1 MSIITKIDS
10 IPLFTSKAEALRSA
24 RLNGL
29 IGFHEHT
36 YFGKKG
42 YMAGRSHGQVKRVN
56 SLVNK
61 TTADVSIVK
70 LQQGLYKTRLVEIT
84 ERVTPTEPVAP
95 IVQAPIVQAPIAPRV
110 TQPTQ
115 ITQTPRVTQTTYSTS
130 GGGGGGY

>member
-10 IPLFTSKAEALRSA
+10 IPLFTSKAEALRFA

-29 IGFHEHT
+29 IGFHQHT

-42 YMAGRSHGQVKRVN
+42 YMAGINHNEATRAN
-56 SLVNK
+56 SFINK

-70 LQQGLYKTRLVEIT
+70 LQQGLYKVRDI
-84 ERVTPTEPVAP
+84 ERIETVDPIQPIEPIEPVTP
-95 IVQAPIVQAPIAPRV
+95 IVQTTVQAPAA
-110 TQPTQ
+110 
-115 ITQTPRVTQTTYSTS
+115 PRVTQTTYSTS

>member
-10 IPLFTSKAEALRSA
+10 IPLFTSKAEALRFA

-42 YMAGRSHGQVKRVN
+42 YMAGRNHNEAVRTNGFI
-56 SLVNK
+56 NK

-70 LQQGLYKTRLVEIT
+70 LQKGLYKVKDIEPIETVDPIEPI
-84 ERVTPTEPVAP
+84 EPVTP
-95 IVQAPIVQAPIAPRV
+95 IVQTTVQTPA
-110 TQPTQ
+110 
-115 ITQTPRVTQTTYSTS
+115 TPRVTQTTYSTS
-130 GGGGGGY
+130 SGGGSGGY

>member
-10 IPLFTSKAEALRSA
+10 IPLFTSKAEALRFA

-42 YMAGRSHGQVKRVN
+42 YMAGINHNEATRAN
-56 SLVNK
+56 SFTNK

-70 LQQGLYKTRLVEIT
+70 LQQGLYKVRDI
-84 ERVTPTEPVAP
+84 ERVETVDPIQPIEPIEPIEPVTP
-95 IVQAPIVQAPIAPRV
+95 IVQTTVQVPAA
-110 TQPTQ
+110 
-115 ITQTPRVTQTTYSTS
+115 PRVTQTTYSTS
-130 GGGGGGY
+130 GGGSGGGY

>member
-10 IPLFTSKAEALRSA
+10 IPLFTSKAEALRFA

-42 YMAGRSHGQVKRVN
+42 YMAGINHNEATRAN
-56 SLVNK
+56 SFINK

-70 LQQGLYKTRLVEIT
+70 LQQGLYKVRDI
-84 ERVTPTEPVAP
+84 ERVETVDPIQPIEPIEPVTP
-95 IVQAPIVQAPIAPRV
+95 IVQTTVQVPAA
-110 TQPTQ
+110 
-115 ITQTPRVTQTTYSTS
+115 PRVTQTTYSTS
-130 GGGGGGY
+130 GGGSGGGY

>member
-10 IPLFTSKAEALRSA
+10 IPLFTSKAEALRFA

-29 IGFHEHT
+29 IGFHQHT

-42 YMAGRSHGQVKRVN
+42 YMAGINHNEATRAN

-70 LQQGLYKTRLVEIT
+70 LQQGLYKVRDI
-84 ERVTPTEPVAP
+84 ERIETVDPIQPIEPIEPVTP
-95 IVQAPIVQAPIAPRV
+95 IVQTTVQVPAA
-110 TQPTQ
+110 
-115 ITQTPRVTQTTYSTS
+115 PRVTQTTYSTS